1 MVTGVYVQVVT
12 FACINFAFWESD
24 ENEVDVIL
32 RCVHRDNEHNFITVI
47 LDLIT
52 KNNQIDCECDVDQPP
67 SYSPTSGHRVGIGH
81 FLTEN
86 KLTASKKYITLKKR
100 SYQSFQDYQKQI

>member
-1 MVTGVYVQVVT
+1 MLLE
-12 FACINFAFWESD
+12 ND

-52 KNNQIDCECDVDQPP
+52 KNNQIDCECDTDQAPL
-67 SYSPTSGHRVGIGH
+67 YSVTCGHHVWIGH
-81 FLTEN
+81 FLTEY
-86 KLTASKKYITLKKR
+86 KFIVSKKYITLKKR
-100 SYQSFQDYQKQI
+100 SSRSMQEYQKQI